1 MNRLIISISQRLGGL
16 LLCFLLLT
24 QAAAQVP
31 APPTPFQGATLSIL
45 NQGNVGA
52 DFFFDIYLR
61 ATTSTPG
68 NLYLANGDFVLRF
81 NNANFSSPVL
91 SKVSGFCNFVPNN
104 TGNAALCQALY
115 NASTTVSLS
124 GNELRINLNTLVATD
139 MTELDDNIANINT
152 TAGTHRLGR
161 FKISG
166 ISIPTGTAGLAWKT
180 EGPEVF
186 TDVYYYATD
195 FDQYKADLTFEA
207 PEDAALPLELLQ
219 FNARAQQRFIA
230 LDWQSAAERNFA
242 GYELQRSTDGSSFEK
257 ITWIA
262 GKGGQARNDYRYE
275 DQDVVPGILYYY
287 RLKMLDTD
295 GVFAYSAVRSA
306 RLGKAWDK
314 PVITPNPTDGFCS
327 ISFVAP
333 QEGSGTLEITDASGK
348 KIMEQNIQFGSG
360 NNNLQLD
367 LNALTPGTY
376 FVQLL
381 VEGAAGQWNVRVVV
395 AR

>member
-1 MNRLIISISQRLGGL
+1 MLHLLSLNIMHTKHIIAIFVL
-16 LLCFLLLT
+16 FLYQHAWGQTFCLT
-24 QAAAQVP
+24 MDNAQIINNG
-31 APPTPFQGATLSIL
+31 TEYQ
-45 NQGNVGA
+45 
-52 DFFFDIYLR
+52 FDISMSGSSIFKLGSSNLQFGFN
-61 ATTSTPG
+61 TSGLSTPTIVSHSLTPLIYNVPTMTLPVAG
-68 NLYLANGDFVLRF
+68 QASF
-81 NNANFSSPVL
+81 NIQLN
-91 SKVSGFCNFVPNN
+91 VP
-104 TGNAALCQALY
+104 
-115 NASTTVSLS
+115 
-124 GNELRINLNTLVATD
+124 TLGIT
-139 MTELDDNIANINT
+139 INT
-152 TAGTHRLGR
+152 TNTWLATVKFTITNPALTSNLVWSYDGGTTQTVVYNDPQPATKLLA
-161 FKISG
+161 SADDMVCL
-166 ISIPTGTAGLAWKT
+166 AGLNT
-180 EGPEVF
+180 
-186 TDVYYYATD
+186 
-195 FDQYKADLTFEA
+195 
-207 PEDAALPLELLQ
+207 ALPLELIQ

-262 GKGGQARNDYRYE
+262 GKGGVSKNDYRYE

-381 VEGAAGQWNVRVVV
+381 VEGAAGQWNARVVV